1 MNTNQRGDD
10 ELNAVL
16 REWVVDSAL
25 PPRFEEQV
33 WRGIARVKDQAASDP
48 GPIFSAWLESLF
60 NRPGLVISYIAILL
74 VAGAMT
80 GFWQVKDKS
89 AESQTQW
96 RARYVQSVDPYQM
109 PRN

>member
-16 REWVVDSAL
+16 REWVVDSA
-25 PPRFEEQV
+25 PPTRFEEQV
-33 WRGIARVKDQAASDP
+33 WRRIARVRTSGAP
-48 GPIFSAWLESLF
+48 TFGEWLESLF
-60 NRPGLVISYIAILL
+60 NRPALAISYITILL

-80 GFWQVKDKS
+80 GLWRVKYKS
-89 AESQTQW
+89 AESETQW